1 MGVLQ
6 PFEVL
11 PEHSLRTRN
20 RLRAIH
26 GKRGAGVRHRS
37 ISDGVVLHPGG
48 RRDEHGR
55 LLALPGAGRR
65 TRVWRWGTAFVA
77 APLLRRPPPP
87 AARRPRRAFATR
99 PRPAPPNPSRHA
111 P

>member
-37 ISDGVVLHPGG
+37 ISDGVVLHPSG

-65 TRVWRWGTAFVA
+65 TRVWREFANFRTGPGEMDPHSLNIRSDHVRLATDIST
-77 APLLRRPPPP
+77 PL
-87 AARRPRRAFATR
+87 
-99 PRPAPPNPSRHA
+99 
-111 P
+111 

>member
-37 ISDGVVLHPGG
+37 ISDGVVLHPSG

-77 APLLRRPPPP
+77 ARVVRLAPPP
-87 AARRPRRAFATR
+87 AARRRPEPLL
-99 PRPAPPNPSRHA
+99 PRPPPAP
-111 P
+111 